1 MAIISNVTLTIQ
13 KSTTTPTN
21 VKVTIKY
28 RLTPSRVEQMA
39 GSVFNEEFSL
49 LARDWLSLPVDAPV
63 GGENTL
69 TIPSRDNT
77 IIRLRGTAFPVS
89 DSTPYVERSRSFMLT
104 KRSLNED
111 PELSASGSEIQDE
124 VLARANV
131 TYAANQPTGTVT
143 PYPGYSSLLV
153 GTWV

>member
-1 MAIISNVTLTIQ
+1 MAVISNVTLTIA

-49 LARDWLSLPVDAPV
+49 LARDWLALPVEAPV
-63 GGENTL
+63 GGENAL
-69 TIPSRDNT
+69 TIPSRDST
-77 IIRLRGTAFPVS
+77 IITLRGTPYPVS
-89 DSTPYVERSRSFMLT
+89 LTTSHVDRTRAFMLT

-124 VLARANV
+124 VLARAKV
-131 TYAANQPTGTVT
+131 TYAANQPSGALA
-143 PYPGYSSLLV
+143 PDPAYSSLLV

>member
-1 MAIISNVTLTIQ
+1 MAVLSNVTLTIE

-49 LARDWLSLPVDAPV
+49 LSRDWLTLPMEASV
-63 GGENTL
+63 GGEDALTL
-69 TIPSRDNT
+69 PTRDST
-77 IIRLRGTAFPVS
+77 IITLRGAPFPVS
-89 DSTPYVERSRSFMLT
+89 GSASHVDRSRVFMLT

-111 PELSASGSEIQDE
+111 PETTASGSEVQDE
-124 VLARANV
+124 VLARAKV
-131 TYAANQPTGTVT
+131 SYAANQPAGSSA
-143 PYPGYSSLLV
+143 PAPAYSSMLV